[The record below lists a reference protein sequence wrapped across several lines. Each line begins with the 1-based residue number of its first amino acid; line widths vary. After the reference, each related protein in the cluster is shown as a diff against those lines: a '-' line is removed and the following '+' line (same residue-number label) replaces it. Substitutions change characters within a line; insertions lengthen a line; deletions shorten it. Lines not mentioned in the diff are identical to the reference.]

1 MKIKITTEDFRNATE
16 YVDNNTC
23 PLATAIKRQ
32 LDVNDVSVSIGCVN
46 IRKKFYRVNWDWC
59 SEQKVYG
66 GEYEGMTI
74 DEMIDLAKSNPDI
87 EFPELELKLF
97 KD

>member
-1 MKIKITTEDFRNATE
+1 MLKIKITTEDFRNATE

-32 LDVNDVSVSIGCVN
+32 LDVNGVSVSVGCVY
-46 IRKKFYRVNWDWC
+46 IRKEFYRVNWDWC
-59 SEQKVYG
+59 FDQKVYE

-87 EFPELELKLF
+87 EFPELELELF
-97 KD
+97 